1 MGSRLFLQDFPRRLQ
16 ARPFAPPSL
25 PPPKARM
32 GAHTQALR
40 MAASTRLSRK
50 ITRLRAVTGRS
61 PFMRRTVL
69 PSMARIGRP
78 QVRGKVR
85 HTPSAVHAAR
95 GRGQV
100 RRFCQQIG
108 IFGSR
113 RAWAG
118 TSVFALPPAGTWACA
133 SAAAVRP
140 ACRSRRDGLQE
151 EESAR
156 RGGAEG
162 FAVLREN
169 CFQNWCIAREIRQ
182 RTVFCKAVRF
192 CR

>member
-95 GRGQV
+95 GRGQACLLCRPRAHGRV
-100 RRFCQQIG
+100 PPPQPCA
-108 IFGSR
+108 R
-113 RAWAG
+113 RAGHGAM
-118 TSVFALPPAGTWACA
+118 ACRRRKA
-133 SAAAVRP
+133 RAAAVRRASP
-140 ACRSRRDGLQE
+140 YCAKTASKTGNLKDIL
-151 EESAR
+151 
-156 RGGAEG
+156 
-162 FAVLREN
+162 F
-169 CFQNWCIAREIRQ
+169 
-182 RTVFCKAVRF
+182 
-192 CR
+192 

>member
-16 ARPFAPPSL
+16 ARPFALPSL

-108 IFGSR
+108 IFWFTPRVGGDKR
-113 RAWAG
+113 
-118 TSVFALPPAGTWACA
+118 VCFAARGHMGVCL
-133 SAAAVRP
+133 R
-140 ACRSRRDGLQE
+140 RSRAPGVQVTARWLAGGGK
-151 EESAR
+151 SAPR
-156 RGGAEG
+156 RCGR
-162 FAVLREN
+162 LRRT
-169 CFQNWCIAREIRQ
+169 ARKLLPKLEI
-182 RTVFCKAVRF
+182 
-192 CR
+192 